1 MPPFPPLELHSVC
14 PPAPKTTSQK
24 LRLRL
29 SEIFFPDDPLHKF
42 QGSVVVLETDFGAA
56 SILPSYSIR
65 ILTVE
70 MAAYAALASLMH
82 TIHQIEHHPFPPIS
96 LDKKQVESLTEN
108 VVFLQEFLEGYKSPV
123 AEGDEAD
130 PLEMRI
136 ADAVYAAE
144 DVIEFHIIDQIRPT
158 VSAST
163 GSSPS
168 ADLYESLVKVIE
180 DMDLI
185 KKEVMLLDI
194 DAVKDQLL
202 LQRVNS
208 SASSLYRLNTSTMVG
223 VDDVMIQLMDKLNN
237 GELSCQV
244 IPIVGIGGIGKT
256 TLARNV
262 YAQKFVSQHFDVCA
276 WVKISGQYNI
286 KELLCE
292 ILSQTNKEG
301 FSQLSEDEI
310 GLELHKC
317 LLYRRYL
324 IVLDDM
330 WSIETWEKIQR
341 YFPDNGNGSRI
352 MVTTRLLSLGSQLDY
367 KSGLEMKVIYKE
379 SSWNMFCK
387 IVFGEKSCPSE
398 LVKIGKEIVE
408 SCRGLPLSIVAMG
421 GLLKKLKQTKEC
433 WESIRRSISSLV
445 SSENDEH
452 CLKILKL
459 SYNHLPVY
467 LKPCFLYMGIFEEDS
482 EIRVSTVVKLWVS
495 EGFLKPI
502 SGKSLETIAKEYLE
516 ELVDR
521 NLILVHKFGKTG
533 NIKYCKIHDL
543 LRGLCIR
550 EAEKESFYHVVGHHS
565 PKGTCSQRRV
575 VIPRN
580 TSEKKV
586 LQAMRT
592 IRDARSYISESD
604 DGIVGLLP
612 NFRLLRTLRG
622 HEYSLGRLF
631 ELVNLR
637 LLAVKSGGYPAQ
649 LHSSINLLWCLQTL
663 IVSQFE
669 EEVNAPVEIWDMPQ
683 LRHVNYYVSYGS
695 GALHLPD
702 PPTDSIVIMENL
714 QSLKGVKNFKCDEKM
729 VRRLPNI
736 RKLGLIG
743 SPDDDYC
750 VHNIERLQKL
760 ESLSCECFHRADFS
774 LKITFPHSLKSLT
787 LEIRYGRMEDILEKV
802 STLPLLW
809 KLKLFFGRFETR
821 KWETAEGQFPSLKF
835 LLLSS
840 CSDLERWTMESSHF
854 PCLEHLRLRNVD
866 LEIPAKLGEIPTLK
880 SVALDRCSNSTV
892 NSVIRMLDEQKE
904 LQGEDISFKV
914 VVTVTQGE

>member
-1 MPPFPPLELHSVC
+1 
-14 PPAPKTTSQK
+14 
-24 LRLRL
+24 
-29 SEIFFPDDPLHKF
+29 
-42 QGSVVVLETDFGAA
+42 
-56 SILPSYSIR
+56 
-65 ILTVE
+65 

-96 LDKKQVESLTEN
+96 LDKKQAESLTEN
-108 VVFLQEFLEGYKSPV
+108 VVFLQEFLEGYKCPV

-136 ADAVYAAE
+136 ADVVYAAE
-144 DVIEFHIIDQIRPT
+144 DVIESHIVNQIHSV
-158 VSAST
+158 VSA
-163 GSSPS
+163 S
-168 ADLYESLVKVIE
+168 ADLYEPLVNVIE
-180 DMDLI
+180 DMNLI
-185 KKEVMLLDI
+185 KKEVMEI
-194 DAVKDQLL
+194 VAVKGE
-202 LQRVNS
+202 LQRHVSASANS
-208 SASSLYRLNTSTMVG
+208 STSSLFRLHIITTMVG
-223 VDDVMIQLMDKLNN
+223 FEDAMLQLMDKLTD
-237 GELSCQV
+237 GRLRRQV
-244 IPIVGIGGIGKT
+244 IPVVGMGGIGKT

-262 YAQKFVSQHFDVCA
+262 YAQPLINQHFDICA
-276 WVKISGQYNI
+276 WITISQQYHI

-292 ILSQTNKEG
+292 ILSQSNKEG
-301 FSQLSEDEI
+301 KEGLSQMREDEL
-310 GLELHKC
+310 GLALHKC
-317 LLYRRYL
+317 LSYRRFF

-330 WSIETWEKIQR
+330 WSIEVWEKLQR
-341 YFPDNGNGSRI
+341 YFPDNINGSRI
-352 MVTTRLLSLGSQLDY
+352 LVTTRLSNLGSQLDNY
-367 KSGLEMKVIYKE
+367 YSLEMKFLDEE
-379 SSWNMFCK
+379 SSWNIFCK
-387 IVFGEKSCPSE
+387 IVFGGKSCPLE
-398 LVKIGKEIVE
+398 LEKIGKEIVE
-408 SCRGLPLSIVAMG
+408 SCRGLPLSIVVMG
-421 GLLKKLKQTKEC
+421 GLLEKLERRKEC

-445 SSENDEH
+445 NSENDEH

-467 LKPCFLYMGIFEEDS
+467 LKPCFLYMGMFEEDS
-482 EIRVSTVVKLWVS
+482 EIRVSTLSKLWVS

-502 SGKSLETIAKEYLE
+502 NNKSLETIAKEYLE
-516 ELVDR
+516 KLVDR

-543 LRGLCIR
+543 LRDLCLR
-550 EAEKESFYHVVGHHS
+550 EAEKVRFYHVVGQQS
-565 PKGTCSQRRV
+565 PQNTCSQRRV
-575 VIPRN
+575 VIPRS
-580 TSEKKV
+580 TSGKKV
-586 LQAMRT
+586 LHAMRT

-604 DGIVGLLP
+604 GEIVGLMP
-612 NFRLLRTLRG
+612 NFRLLRTLKG
-622 HEYSLGRLF
+622 HEYPLGRLF

-637 LLAVKSGGYPAQ
+637 LLAVESGGNPAQ

-714 QSLKGVKNFKCDEKM
+714 QSLKGVKNFKCNEKM

-774 LKITFPHSLKSLT
+774 RKITFPHSLKSLT

-802 STLPLLW
+802 STLPLLR

-821 KWETAEGQFPSLKF
+821 KWETTEGQFPSLKF

-840 CSDLERWTMESSHF
+840 CSDLDCWTMESSHF

-866 LEIPAKLGEIPTLK
+866 LEIPEELGEIPTLK
-880 SVALDRCSNSTV
+880 SVALDRCSNSMV
-892 NSVIRMLDEQKE
+892 NSAKRMIEEQEE
-904 LQGEDISFKV
+904 LQGEELSFKV
-914 VVTVTQGE
+914 TITLKKVNQELQSWVNPNFQVTC